1 MNKNK
6 TRCDLN
12 FYQQA
17 VQDILDRSNY
27 GFIGKQVLRSIMT
40 STITSPA
47 NDIPF
52 RVRPINKLNEYYME
66 IDEDDWNNINKIY
79 GNRAS
84 FASID
89 EVPIYDPL
97 KPECHRLFFY
107 KNFQIPEAEKIKVPS
122 TVPDKYTINYTNER
136 LYYRKM
142 HVKVHI

>member
-6 TRCDLN
+6 RKYDLN

-17 VQDILDRSNY
+17 VQDMLDKSNY
-27 GFIGKQVLRSIMT
+27 GFIGKQVVRSMLT

-47 NDIPF
+47 NATPF
-52 RVRPINKLNEYYME
+52 NIRPTNDFHEYYME

-79 GNRAS
+79 GKRAS

-89 EVPIYDPL
+89 GVPIYDPL
-97 KPECHRLFFY
+97 KPVNRRLFFY
-107 KNFQIPEAEKIKVPS
+107 NNFQIPESEKIKVPT